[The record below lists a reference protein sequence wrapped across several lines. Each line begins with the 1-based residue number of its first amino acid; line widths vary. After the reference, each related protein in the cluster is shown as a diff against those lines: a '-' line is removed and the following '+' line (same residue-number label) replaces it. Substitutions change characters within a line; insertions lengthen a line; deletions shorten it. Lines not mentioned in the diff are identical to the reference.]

1 MRYTRIQNITENVFI
16 VEHFKSKI
24 MVKNKV
30 GAEPKGRVKHSFT
43 KDAGIHEG
51 IHRNEPGWYDGKLH
65 CYCFGYGY
73 FFHRGKALGTKLTP
87 DYIKENWDK
96 EGWCEGLK
104 GACMAIIS
112 RECKIAVIK
121 EGTDYSWSIET
132 GLPVGYTI
140 YKTDEDIPLYDI
152 TEPKNKKVLINMHMT
167 YLIKKYL
174 ETFYHEYKVLNSVSK
189 QIPYCYDVNRDQYFT
204 EIKVFAYKYKFIPK
218 CKPLYTKPY
227 WVNDYKVD
235 FPTIKTILE
244 DKLFTDE
251 EKLKIEKCKF
261 YTKFCLYKGISWKE
275 LDKNWSDDYIE
286 EVKIKDKD
294 KAEAFDKLAKR
305 YADKSKANYKE
316 ALAKANS
323 SVDDWRKPNY
333 NARITYMRYYANY
346 SNRTIEPI
354 TSSINKV
361 AFSNTQLRLK
371 PGKPNWVETSRGAIV
386 PLETAINIFN
396 QLYTDYILSG
406 KTEFKFKRDEFKIG
420 SFSVSSISYED
431 KFVDLIKCGHDE
443 PEKLGYKEWKFCIG
457 CHILWFDD
465 IKDFARYYNLQDRL
479 AFPLNRT
486 TEECMENH
494 LIHLHSGRTI
504 EAVGMIDI

>member
-1 MRYTRIQNITENVFI
+1 MT
-16 VEHFKSKI
+16 KS
-24 MVKNKV
+24 KV

-87 DYIKENWDK
+87 NYIKENWDK
-96 EGWCEGLK
+96 EGWCGGLK

-189 QIPYCYDVNRDQYFT
+189 QIPYYYDVNRDQYFT
-204 EIKVFAYKYKFIPK
+204 EIKVFADKYKFIPK

-227 WVNDYKVD
+227 WVNNYKVD
-235 FPTIKTILE
+235 FPTIKIILE

-275 LDKNWSDDYIE
+275 LDKNWSDEYIE

-316 ALAKANS
+316 ALSKANS
-323 SVDDWRKPNY
+323 SVDDWRKHNY

-371 PGKPNWVETSRGAIV
+371 PGKPNWIETSRGAIV
-386 PLETAINIFN
+386 PLETAINVFN

-420 SFSVSSISYED
+420 SFCVSSISYED
-431 KFVDLIKCGHDE
+431 KFVDVIDTYSNKPDNLGH
-443 PEKLGYKEWKFCIG
+443 KEWKFCIG

-465 IKDFARYYNLQDRL
+465 IKDFARYYNLQDKL
-479 AFPLNRT
+479 SFPLDRT

-494 LIHLHSGRTI
+494 LIHLPSGRTI

>member
-1 MRYTRIQNITENVFI
+1 MT
-16 VEHFKSKI
+16 KS
-24 MVKNKV
+24 KV

-51 IHRNEPGWYDGKLH
+51 IHRDEPGWYDGKLH

-73 FFHRGKALGTKLTP
+73 FFHRGKSLGTKLTP

-96 EGWCEGLK
+96 EGWCGGLK
-104 GACMAIIS
+104 GACMAVIN
-112 RECKIAVIK
+112 RERRIAVIK

-132 GLPVGYTI
+132 GLPVGYTV

-189 QIPYCYDVNRDQYFT
+189 QIPYYYDVNRDQYFT

-218 CKPLYTKPY
+218 CKHLYTKPY
-227 WVNDYKVD
+227 WVNNYKVD
-235 FPTIKTILE
+235 FPTIKIILE

-275 LDKNWSDDYIE
+275 LDKNWSDEYIE

-371 PGKPNWVETSRGAIV
+371 PGKPNWVETSKGALV

-406 KTEFKFKRDEFKIG
+406 KTIFKFKRDEFKIG
-420 SFSVSSISYED
+420 SFCVSSISYED
-431 KFVDLIKCGHDE
+431 KFADVIKYGYIE
-443 PEKLGYKEWKFCIG
+443 AEKLGYKEWKFCIG

-465 IKDFARYYNLQDRL
+465 IKDFARYYNLQDKL
-479 AFPLNRT
+479 SFPLDRT
-486 TEECMENH
+486 TTECMENH
-494 LIHLHSGRTI
+494 LIRLRSGRTI
-504 EAVGMIDI
+504 EAVGTIDI

>member
-1 MRYTRIQNITENVFI
+1 MTKR
-16 VEHFKSKI
+16 
-24 MVKNKV
+24 KV
-30 GAEPKGRVKHSFT
+30 GVEPKGRVKHAFT

-51 IHRNEPGWYDGKLH
+51 IHRDEPGWYDGKLH

-73 FFHRGKALGTKLTP
+73 FFHRGKTLGTKLTP
-87 DYIKENWDK
+87 NYIKENWDK
-96 EGWCEGLK
+96 EDWCGGLK
-104 GACMAIIS
+104 DACMAIIN
-112 RECKIAVIK
+112 RERKIAVIK
-121 EGTDYSWSIET
+121 EGTDYSWSIKY
-132 GLPVGYTI
+132 GLLVGYTI

-152 TEPKNKKVLINMHMT
+152 TEPKNKKVLIKMHMT

-174 ETFYHEYKVLNSVSK
+174 ETYYHEYKVLNSGSK
-189 QIPYCYDVNRDQYFT
+189 QIPNYDSEYRLQYFT
-204 EIKVFAYKYKFIPK
+204 EIKKFADKYKFIPK

-227 WVNDYKVD
+227 WINNYKVD

-251 EKLKIEKCKF
+251 ELLKINKCKF
-261 YTKFCLYKGISWKE
+261 YTEFCLHKGISWKE

-286 EVKIKDKD
+286 EVKIKDKA

-316 ALAKANS
+316 ALSKVNS
-323 SVDDWRKPNY
+323 SVNDWRKPNY
-333 NARITYMRYYANY
+333 TSKIKYIRYYANY
-346 SNRTIEPI
+346 YKRTIEPI
-354 TSSINKV
+354 PSVIHKA

-371 PGKPNWVETSRGAIV
+371 AGKPNWVETSRGAIV
-386 PLETAINIFN
+386 PLEAAINVFN
-396 QLYTDYILSG
+396 CLYTDYILSG
-406 KTEFKFKRDEFKIG
+406 KTIFRFKRDEFKIG
-420 SFSVSSISYED
+420 SFCVLSISYED
-431 KFVDLIKCGHDE
+431 KFVDIIKCGQDE
-443 PEKLGYKEWKFCIG
+443 PEKSGYKEWKFIIG

-504 EAVGMIDI
+504 EAVGMTDI

>member
-1 MRYTRIQNITENVFI
+1 
-16 VEHFKSKI
+16 
-24 MVKNKV
+24 MVKSKV
-30 GAEPKGRVKHSFT
+30 GAEPKGKVKHSFT
-43 KDAGIHEG
+43 KDTGIHEG
-51 IHRNEPGWYDGKLH
+51 IHRDEPGWYDGKLH

-73 FFHRGKALGTKLTP
+73 FFHRGKPLGIKLTP

-96 EGWCEGLK
+96 EGWCGGLK
-104 GACMAIIS
+104 GACMAIIN
-112 RECKIAVIK
+112 RERKIAVIK
-121 EGTDYSWSIET
+121 EGTDYSWSIKT
-132 GLPVGYTI
+132 GLPVGYAI

-152 TEPKNKKVLINMHMT
+152 TEPKNKKVLIKMHMT

-174 ETFYHEYKVLNSVSK
+174 ETYYHEYKVLNSGSK
-189 QIPYCYDVNRDQYFT
+189 QIPNYGNEHRLQYFT
-204 EIKVFAYKYKFIPK
+204 EIKGFANKYKFIPK

-251 EKLKIEKCKF
+251 ELLKINKCKF
-261 YTKFCLYKGISWKE
+261 YTKFCLHKGISWKE
-275 LDKNWSDDYIE
+275 LDKNWSDDYIGE
-286 EVKIKDKD
+286 IKIKDKA

-305 YADKSKANYKE
+305 YADKSEANYKK
-316 ALAKANS
+316 ALSKVNS
-323 SVDDWRKPNY
+323 SVNDWRKPNY
-333 NARITYMRYYANY
+333 TSKIKYIRYYANY
-346 SNRTIEPI
+346 YKRTIEPI
-354 TSSINKV
+354 PSFMHKAV
-361 AFSNTQLRLK
+361 FSNTQLRLK

-386 PLETAINIFN
+386 PLETAINVFN
-396 QLYTDYILSG
+396 QLYTNYILSG
-406 KTEFKFKRDEFKIG
+406 KTMFKFKRDEFRIG
-420 SFSVSSISYED
+420 SFCVSSISYED
-431 KFVDLIKCGHDE
+431 KFVDIIKCGQDE
-443 PEKLGYKEWKFCIG
+443 PEKSGYKEWKFIIG

-504 EAVGMIDI
+504 EAVGMTDI

>member
-1 MRYTRIQNITENVFI
+1 MT
-16 VEHFKSKI
+16 KS
-24 MVKNKV
+24 KV
-30 GAEPKGRVKHSFT
+30 GAEPKKERVKHAFT
-43 KDAGIHEG
+43 RDAGIHEG
-51 IHRNEPGWYDGKLH
+51 IHRDEPGWYDSKRH

-73 FFHRGKALGTKLTP
+73 FFHRGKSLGTKLTP
-87 DYIKENWDK
+87 NYIKDNWD
-96 EGWCEGLK
+96 EEMWCSGLK
-104 GACMAIIS
+104 DTCMAYID
-112 RECKIAVIK
+112 RKRKIAVIK
-121 EGTDYSWSIET
+121 QGTEYAWSIEH

-140 YKTDEDIPLYDI
+140 YKTDEDIPIYDI
-152 TEPKNKKVLINMHMT
+152 TEPKNKKVLIKMHIT

-174 ETFYHEYKVLNSVSK
+174 ETFYHEYKVLNSGSK
-189 QIPYCYDVNRDQYFT
+189 QIPNYSNENREQYFT
-204 EIKVFAYKYKFIPK
+204 EIKVLVDKYKFIPK

-227 WVNDYKVD
+227 YVNDYKVD

-251 EKLKIEKCKF
+251 EQLKIKKCKF
-261 YTKFCLYKGISWKE
+261 YTKFCLHKGISWKE
-275 LDKNWSDDYIE
+275 LDKNWSDKYIE

-305 YADKSKANYKE
+305 YADKSEANYKE
-316 ALAKANS
+316 ALSKVNS

-333 NARITYMRYYANY
+333 TSKIKYIRYYANY
-346 SNRTIEPI
+346 HKRAIEPI
-354 TSSINKV
+354 PSFINKAV
-361 AFSNTQLRLK
+361 FSNTQLRLK

-386 PLETAINIFN
+386 HIDTAINVFN
-396 QLYTDYILSG
+396 QIYTNYILSG
-406 KTEFKFKRDEFKIG
+406 KTMFRFKRDELKIG
-420 SFSVSSISYED
+420 SFCVSSISYED
-431 KFVDLIKCGHDE
+431 KFVDLIECGHDE

-479 AFPLNRT
+479 AFPLNRS

-504 EAVGMIDI
+504 EAVGMTDI

>member
-1 MRYTRIQNITENVFI
+1 MT
-16 VEHFKSKI
+16 KS
-24 MVKNKV
+24 KV

-51 IHRNEPGWYDGKLH
+51 IHRDEPGWYDGKLH

-73 FFHRGKALGTKLTP
+73 FFHRGKSLGTKLTP

-104 GACMAIIS
+104 GACMAVIN
-112 RECKIAVIK
+112 RERKIAVIK
-121 EGTDYSWSIET
+121 EGTDYSWSIKT

-152 TEPKNKKVLINMHMT
+152 TEPKNKKVLIKMHMT

-174 ETFYHEYKVLNSVSK
+174 ETYYHEYKVLNSGSK
-189 QIPYCYDVNRDQYFT
+189 QIPNYGSEHRLQYFT
-204 EIKVFAYKYKFIPK
+204 EIKGFANKYKFISK

-227 WVNDYKVD
+227 WINDYKVD

-251 EKLKIEKCKF
+251 ELLKINKCKF
-261 YTKFCLYKGISWKE
+261 YTKFCLHKGISWKE
-275 LDKNWSDDYIE
+275 LDKNWSEDYIG
-286 EVKIKDKD
+286 EVKIKDKA

-305 YADKSKANYKE
+305 YADKSEANYKE
-316 ALAKANS
+316 ALSKVNS

-333 NARITYMRYYANY
+333 TSRIKYTRYYANY
-346 SNRTIEPI
+346 YKRTIEPI
-354 TSSINKV
+354 PSFINKAV
-361 AFSNTQLRLK
+361 FSNTQLRLK

-386 PLETAINIFN
+386 HIETAINIFN
-396 QLYTDYILSG
+396 QIYTNYILSG
-406 KTEFKFKRDEFKIG
+406 KTMFRFKRDELKIG
-420 SFSVSSISYED
+420 SFCVSSISYED
-431 KFVDLIKCGHDE
+431 KFVDFIKCGHDE
-443 PEKLGYKEWKFCIG
+443 PDKLGYKEWKFCIG

-504 EAVGMIDI
+504 EAVGMTDI

>member
-1 MRYTRIQNITENVFI
+1 MT
-16 VEHFKSKI
+16 KS
-24 MVKNKV
+24 KV

-43 KDAGIHEG
+43 RDAGIHEG
-51 IHRNEPGWYDGKLH
+51 IHRDEPGWYDGKLH

-73 FFHRGKALGTKLTP
+73 FFHRGKSLGTKLTP
-87 DYIKENWDK
+87 DYIKDNWDK
-96 EGWCEGLK
+96 EGWCGGLK
-104 GACMAIIS
+104 GACMAVVN
-112 RECKIAVIK
+112 RERKIAVIK
-121 EGTDYSWSIET
+121 EGTDYSWSIKH
-132 GLPVGYTI
+132 GLPVGYAI

-152 TEPKNKKVLINMHMT
+152 TEPKNKKVLIKMHMT

-174 ETFYHEYKVLNSVSK
+174 ETYYHEYKVLNSGSK
-189 QIPYCYDVNRDQYFT
+189 QIPNYGSEHRVRYFT
-204 EIKVFAYKYKFIPK
+204 EIKGFANKYKFIPK

-251 EKLKIEKCKF
+251 EQLKINKCKF
-261 YTKFCLYKGISWKE
+261 YTKFCLHKGISWKE
-275 LDKNWSDDYIE
+275 LDKNWSDDYIGE
-286 EVKIKDKD
+286 IKIKDKA

-305 YADKSKANYKE
+305 YADKSEDNYKK
-316 ALAKANS
+316 ALSKVNS

-333 NARITYMRYYANY
+333 TSKIKYIRYYANY
-346 SNRTIEPI
+346 YKRTIEPI
-354 TSSINKV
+354 PSFINKAV
-361 AFSNTQLRLK
+361 FSNTQLRLK
-371 PGKPNWVETSRGAIV
+371 AGKPNWVETSRGAIV

-465 IKDFARYYNLQDRL
+465 IKNFARYYNLQDRL

>member
-1 MRYTRIQNITENVFI
+1 MA
-16 VEHFKSKI
+16 
-24 MVKNKV
+24 KNKV
-30 GAEPKGRVKHSFT
+30 GAEPNRKVKHSFT

-51 IHRNEPGWYDGKLH
+51 IHRDEPGWYDGKLH

-73 FFHRGKALGTKLTP
+73 FFHRGKPLGIKLTP

-96 EGWCEGLK
+96 EGWCGGLK
-104 GACMAIIS
+104 GACMAIIN
-112 RECKIAVIK
+112 RERKIAVIK
-121 EGTDYSWSIET
+121 EGTDYSWSIKT
-132 GLPVGYTI
+132 GLPVSYTI

-152 TEPKNKKVLINMHMT
+152 TEPKNKKVLIKMHMT

-174 ETFYHEYKVLNSVSK
+174 ETYYHEYKVLNSGSK
-189 QIPYCYDVNRDQYFT
+189 QIPNYGNEHRLQYFI
-204 EIKVFAYKYKFIPK
+204 EIKGFANKYKFIPK

-227 WVNDYKVD
+227 WINDYKVD

-251 EKLKIEKCKF
+251 ELLKINKCKF
-261 YTKFCLYKGISWKE
+261 YTKFCLHKGISWKE
-275 LDKNWSDDYIE
+275 LDKNWSDDYIGE
-286 EVKIKDKD
+286 IKIKDKA

-305 YADKSKANYKE
+305 YADKSEANYKK
-316 ALAKANS
+316 ALSKVNS
-323 SVDDWRKPNY
+323 SVNDWRKPNY
-333 NARITYMRYYANY
+333 TSKIKYIRYYANY
-346 SNRTIEPI
+346 YKRTIEPI
-354 TSSINKV
+354 PSFIHKAV
-361 AFSNTQLRLK
+361 FSNTQLRLK

-386 PLETAINIFN
+386 PLETAINVFN
-396 QLYTDYILSG
+396 QLYTNYILSG
-406 KTEFKFKRDEFKIG
+406 KTMFKFKRDEFRIG
-420 SFSVSSISYED
+420 SFCVSSISYED
-431 KFVDLIKCGHDE
+431 KFVDIIKCGQDE
-443 PEKLGYKEWKFCIG
+443 PEKSGYKEWKFIIG

-504 EAVGMIDI
+504 EAVGMTDI